1 MKKISL
7 AISLLLILLL
17 PSCTVQERVSPL
29 IFIDRLNEI
38 SADLNF
44 ISENS
49 YYDDNVFISFLDF
62 KDLKSIA
69 IKMQLSDDNSI
80 IKISL
85 ITINNSRAFEL
96 IKLLIETYSPEEDSN
111 VIFNE
116 LTGTEKGFCYSFG
129 NEYTYSVFKSDKEIY
144 FEVFINSQSDYSVP
158 DLTLKSNDKIKF

>member
-1 MKKISL
+1 MKKFSL
-7 AISLLLILLL
+7 AIFLLLILLL

-38 SADLNF
+38 SDDFNF

-116 LTGTEKGFCYSFG
+116 LTGIEKGFYYSFG
-129 NEYTYSVFKSDKEIY
+129 NEYTYSVFKSDKDIY

-158 DLTLKSNDKIKF
+158 DLTLKPNDKIEF